1 MDLQTWRREDNVDS
15 RFRQAFRPVN
25 VSLFIEARLQLHHYG
40 DFLTVVGGVDHRVN
54 DARILGHAVNVDF
67 DRQYAGVEG
76 GLTQQLQHVLK
87 GVIGIVEQHVAFA
100 NGVEAVA
107 EFIKPQM
114 TQARHGFIDQI
125 GLTDVR
131 EADKVFKVVI
141 AAARQH

>member
-1 MDLQTWRREDNVDS
+1 M
-15 RFRQAFRPVN
+15 
-25 VSLFIEARLQLHHYG
+25 
-40 DFLTVVGGVDHRVN
+40 
-54 DARILGHAVNVDF
+54 
-67 DRQYAGVEG
+67 
-76 GLTQQLQHVLK
+76 LK

-114 TQARHGFIDQI
+114 TQARHGLIDQI